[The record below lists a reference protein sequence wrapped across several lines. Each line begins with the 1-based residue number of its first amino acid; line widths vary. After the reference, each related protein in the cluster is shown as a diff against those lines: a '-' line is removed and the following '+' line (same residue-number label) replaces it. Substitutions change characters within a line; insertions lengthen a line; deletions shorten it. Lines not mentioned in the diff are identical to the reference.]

1 MVLFDI
7 KKYAIHDGPG
17 IRTTIF
23 FKGCPLSCWWC
34 HNPEGLSMKPQLIYE
49 KSRCIICK
57 ECIDVCPTQSISLT
71 PQGLMTDYLRCR
83 QCGVCT
89 GICPGEAREL
99 VGKNKSMESVLEIIE
114 KDIPFYDE
122 SGGGVT
128 FSGGEPLMQPEVL
141 LRLLKECGILGIHRA
156 VDTTGFADP
165 DTLRKV
171 ATETD
176 LFLFDL
182 KFMDCTKH
190 KKYTGVCNDKI
201 ISNLEMLAKEGCMI
215 IIRIPLIPGINDDD
229 ENINK
234 TGLFVSALPGIK
246 TINLLPFHNFQ
257 KNKYLKFGKKYRA
270 GNIRLPENSRILG
283 VVTKL
288 EKFGLSVTIGG

>member
-1 MVLFDI
+1 MILFDI

-17 IRTTIF
+17 IRTTVF
-23 FKGCPLSCWWC
+23 LKGCPLSCWWC
-34 HNPEGLSMKPQLIYE
+34 HNPEGLSINPQLIYD
-49 KSRCIICK
+49 KTRCIVCK
-57 ECIDVCPTQSISLT
+57 ECIDACSTQAISLS
-71 PQGLMTDYLRCR
+71 PDGLMTDFLRCR
-83 QCGVCT
+83 QCGACT
-89 GICPGEAREL
+89 EICPSEAREL
-99 VGKNKSMESVLEIIE
+99 AGKNMSVESLLEIIE

-128 FSGGEPLMQPEVL
+128 FSGGEPLMQPEAL

-165 DTLRKV
+165 DALRKV
-171 ATETD
+171 AKETD

-201 ISNLEMLAKEGCMI
+201 MSNLQMLAKEGSMI

-234 TGLFVSALPGIK
+234 TGLFVSALPGVK
-246 TINLLPFHNFQ
+246 TIHLLPFHDFQ
-257 KNKYLKFGKKYRA
+257 KNKYRKFGMKYRA
-270 GNIRLPENSRILG
+270 ENIRLLENSRVSG
-283 VVTKL
+283 AVTKL
-288 EKFGLSVTIGG
+288 KKFGLSVTIGG

>member
-1 MVLFDI
+1 MILFDI

-17 IRTTIF
+17 IRTTVF
-23 FKGCPLSCWWC
+23 LKGCPLSCPWC
-34 HNPEGLSMKPQLIYE
+34 HNPEGLSIKPQLVYDTT
-49 KSRCIICK
+49 RCILCK
-57 ECIDVCPTQSISLT
+57 ECIEACPEQAISLT
-71 PQGLMTDYLRCR
+71 PEGLVTDHLPCR
-83 QCGVCT
+83 QCGVCAE
-89 GICPGEAREL
+89 ICPSEAREL
-99 VGKNKSMESVLEIIE
+99 AGKKESVKRLVEIIE
-114 KDIPFYDE
+114 KDIPFYEE

-128 FSGGEPLMQPEVL
+128 FSGGEPLMQPEAL
-141 LRLLKECGILGIHRA
+141 LRLLKECGRLGIHRA

-190 KKYTGVCNDKI
+190 KKYTGVCNNKI
-201 ISNLEMLAKEGCMI
+201 ISNLEMLAKEGSMI

-234 TGLFVSALPGIK
+234 TGLFVSALPGVK
-246 TINLLPFHNFQ
+246 TINLLPFHDFQ
-257 KNKYLKFGKKYRA
+257 KNKYLKFDIKYRA
-270 GNIRLPENSRILG
+270 GNIRLPENSRVSG
-283 VVTKL
+283 AVTKL